1 MGEYEEILKD
11 IEKKLG
17 MIPDY
22 VKFIPKN
29 ILEHDW
35 AISKKTYE
43 EETKIPGKY
52 KQLIGLA
59 GAIGMKSHYW
69 AQSYETAAK
78 HEGATDE
85 EIAEVYNMISYD
97 SRWDMILQAKNY
109 EMETVKKEFKKEYEL
124 KYGKK

>member
-1 MGEYEEILKD
+1 MSI
-11 IEKKLG
+11 
-17 MIPDY
+17 IPDY
-22 VKFIPKN
+22 AKFIPKN

-43 EETKIPGKY
+43 EETKIPDKY

-59 GAIGMKSHYW
+59 GAIGMKSYYW

-85 EIAEVYNMISYD
+85 EISEVYHMICCD

-109 EMETVKKEFKKEYEL
+109 EMETVKKELKKEYEQ
-124 KYGKK
+124 KYGKNSRNYGKYLKQD